1 MESSIIE
8 LKEEERIEE
17 IANIFSGTSLSD
29 ASRKVAKELLLKKWL
44 IKN

>member
-8 LKEEERIEE
+8 LNQEDRIEE
-17 IANIFSGTSLSD
+17 IANIFSGSSVSK
-29 ASRKVAKELLLKKWL
+29 ASREVAKDLLLKKWL